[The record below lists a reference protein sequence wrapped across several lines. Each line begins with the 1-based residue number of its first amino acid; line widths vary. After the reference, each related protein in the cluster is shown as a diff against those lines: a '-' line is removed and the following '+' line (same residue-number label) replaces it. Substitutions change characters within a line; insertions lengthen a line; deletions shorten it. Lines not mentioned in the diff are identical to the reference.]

1 MGTQNQTQQADSEY
15 SRCAVPANERKT
27 YFSLTIVWTGFVFVI
42 TSMMA
47 GGGLAAGLDFKN
59 IILATIVGNI
69 FLSIIAVLISIIA
82 CRTGLTFALLTRYS
96 FGSSGSRAASLFVPV
111 VNLGWYTIQAATYG
125 HFVAQVFHLND
136 IGEGICMMASA
147 VIMGIFAMCGINAIT
162 ILGYIAIPAIVFL
175 SLATAIRSL
184 GVIGGIQALA
194 AYRPPS
200 TMPLFTGVTAVIGT
214 WVLSTATCIAD
225 IMRYAKDTKAA
236 ISATLTGLLG
246 GNILMIVCGAIAAIA
261 MENSD
266 LTEILLKFGLVVP
279 SLILMT
285 TNIFT
290 TNAANLYSTSLNLS
304 NAFKMERKK
313 MLAILLAVSALVTL
327 TKPYEISFLFT
338 FLNILG
344 TIVPPLSGI
353 ILADYFVVHK
363 GGYIEYDKVQFQ
375 KWNWVPWVTWA
386 LSIVVVYL
394 LPFGLPSLN
403 GIILGAVVYVVLMKI
418 TKQEVFSGISGEKEG
433 GN

>member
-1 MGTQNQTQQADSEY
+1 MEQQNQNQAADTEF
-15 SRCAVPANERKT
+15 SRCAVPADQRKT

-47 GGGLAAGLDFKN
+47 GGGLAAGMDFKH
-59 IILATIVGNI
+59 IILATLGGNV

-82 CRTGLTFALLTRYS
+82 CKTGLTFALLTRYS
-96 FGSSGSRAASLFVPV
+96 FGSTGSKAASIFVPV

-125 HFVAQVFHLND
+125 HFVAQVFHMGQV
-136 IGEGICMMASA
+136 GEGICMAVSA
-147 VIMGIFAMCGINAIT
+147 IVMGIFAMCGIGAIT

-175 SLATAIRSL
+175 SIATAIRSL
-184 GVIGGIQALA
+184 GVIGGMDALF
-194 AYRPPS
+194 AYVPS
-200 TMPLFTGVTAVIGT
+200 SDMPLFTGITAVIGT

-236 ISATLTGLLG
+236 VSATLTGLLG

-261 MENSD
+261 MQNSD
-266 LTEILLKFGLVVP
+266 LTVILLGFGLVIP

-313 MLAILLAVSALVTL
+313 MLAILLVLSALATL
-327 TKPYEISFLFT
+327 TKPYEIGFLFT

-344 TIVPPLSGI
+344 TVVPPLSGI
-353 ILADYFVVHK
+353 ILSDYFLVHK
-363 GGYIEYDKVQFQ
+363 GHYAAYDKASFC
-375 KWNWVPWVTWA
+375 KWNPVPWITWA
-386 LSIVVVYL
+386 ISIALVYMI
-394 LPFGLPSLN
+394 PFGLPSLN
-403 GIILGAVVYVVLMKI
+403 GIILGAVLYTALMAVS
-418 TKQEVFSGISGEKEG
+418 KQRVTTNLAEEA
-433 GN
+433 

>member
-1 MGTQNQTQQADSEY
+1 MGEENKQIDKEF
-15 SRCAVPANERKT
+15 SRCAVPLSERKS

-47 GGGLAAGLDFKN
+47 GGGLAAGMDFKN
-59 IILATIVGNI
+59 IILATIGGNI

-82 CRTGLTFALLTRYS
+82 CKTGLTFALLTRYS
-96 FGSSGSRAASLFVPV
+96 FGSNGSKVASLFVPI

-125 HFVAQVFHLND
+125 HFVAQVFNFGD
-136 IGEGICMMASA
+136 VGEGICMAASA
-147 VIMGIFAMCGINAIT
+147 VIMGIFAMCGIKAIT

-175 SLATAIRSL
+175 SIATAIRSL
-184 GVIGGIQALA
+184 GVVGGIEALFN
-194 AYRPPS
+194 YRPS
-200 TMPLFTGVTAVIGT
+200 TYMPLFTGITAVIGT

-225 IMRYAKDTKAA
+225 IMRYAKDTKTA

-261 MENSD
+261 MNNSD
-266 LTEILLKFGLVVP
+266 LTVILLGFGLIVP

-304 NAFKMERKK
+304 NAFKMDRNK
-313 MLAILLAVSALVTL
+313 MLTILLIISALATL
-327 TKPYEISFLFT
+327 TKPYEITFLFT

-344 TIVPPLSGI
+344 TVVPPLSGI
-353 ILADYFVVHK
+353 ILCDYFLVHK
-363 GGYIEYDKVQFQ
+363 GSYVDYDKVTFS
-375 KWNWVPWVTWA
+375 KWNLIPWLTWGISIA
-386 LSIVVVYL
+386 LVYVI
-394 LPFGLPSLN
+394 PFGLPSLN
-403 GIILGAVVYVVLMKI
+403 GIILGGIIYTVLMKASKRNEI
-418 TKQEVFSGISGEKEG
+418 CKTLEEA
-433 GN
+433 

>member
-1 MGTQNQTQQADSEY
+1 MEHTNQMQQEDKEFSH
-15 SRCAVPANERKT
+15 CAVPFSERKT

-47 GGGLAAGLDFKN
+47 GGGLAAGMDFKN
-59 IILATIVGNI
+59 VILATIGGNV
-69 FLSIIAVLISIIA
+69 FLSIIAVLISVIA

-96 FGSSGSRAASLFVPV
+96 FGSNGSKVASLFVPV

-125 HFVAQVFHLND
+125 HFVAQVFHMGD
-136 IGEGICMMASA
+136 VGEGICMAASA
-147 VIMGIFAMCGINAIT
+147 VVMGIFAMCGIQAIT

-175 SLATAIRSL
+175 SVATAIRSL
-184 GVIGGIQALA
+184 GVIGGIQALLS
-194 AYRPPS
+194 YQPPAN
-200 TMPLFTGVTAVIGT
+200 MPLFTGITAVIGT

-225 IMRYAKDTKAA
+225 IMRYAKDTKTA

-246 GNILMIVCGAIAAIA
+246 GNILMIICGAVAAIA

-266 LTEILLKFGLVVP
+266 LTVILLSFGLVIP

-313 MLAILLAVSALVTL
+313 MLSILLVVSALATL
-327 TKPYEISFLFT
+327 TKPYEIDVLFT
-338 FLNILG
+338 FLNVLG
-344 TIVPPLSGI
+344 TVVPPLSGI
-353 ILADYFVVHK
+353 ILADYFLIHK
-363 GGYIEYDKVQFQ
+363 GEYSSYSQTEFA
-375 KWNWVPWVTWA
+375 KWNPIPWITWA
-386 LSIVVVYL
+386 ICIGIVYL
-394 LPFGLPSLN
+394 FPFGLPSLN
-403 GIILGAVVYVVLMKI
+403 GIILGAILYTGFMSVSKKKVVRLK
-418 TKQEVFSGISGEKEG
+418 
-433 GN
+433 